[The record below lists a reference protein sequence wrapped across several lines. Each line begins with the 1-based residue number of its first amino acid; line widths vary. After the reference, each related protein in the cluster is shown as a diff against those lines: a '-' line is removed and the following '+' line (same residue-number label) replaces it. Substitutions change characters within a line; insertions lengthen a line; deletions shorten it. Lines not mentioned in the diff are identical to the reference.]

1 VKMGAKLLVDRQLAF
16 MPFFPSDNPGVASR
30 DVTQTAEVLN
40 LADEGLEVLLA
51 APLHRFWSQLAHDS
65 SVQVFLDSFLRYRRR
80 AFDEHL
86 DAASHALGST
96 EAAVRVNEVA
106 VHRVEE
112 KLLQVLLR
120 MSSTEGFG
128 SQLEPDSERL
138 SHGAHA
144 SLLYD
149 TWLIDVPKLLDVCAV
164 YSGVDLFL
172 TQKMVRNIFAAQPKY
187 LDDLNQTLPLVC
199 GALDAS
205 AQRLLALSRD
215 EALICADAAK
225 DTCVY
230 LSDCALTLLALLRA
244 YPEAAAVCWR
254 HALLHTLAAAHCRI
268 AAATRRGTVLHNNGL
283 IAPGVHKRLRAS
295 ALDCSQALILAMM
308 QGPRGSGGGG
318 RGRGG
323 GSGGAQYEGRPVTEV
338 VASEVVAI
346 DGWGGGGNGVDG
358 WVFLRDLEF
367 RHALS
372 SRLGVCGGDSGGGGV
387 EADGV
392 VQEAI
397 EALKNSLS
405 CKKKRAR
412 AATGM
417 EKAGAREA
425 GAPLALDMQ
434 KVGQVRDILG
444 DSFGEGF
451 VAAMLKDMDFSVER
465 VIQALLEEN
474 IPPSLASMDRSALLQ
489 LQVQE
494 RPAAGGAAVGGV
506 GVRAGAAR
514 SRHMSERANI
524 FEGDEFD
531 VLHSDKMR
539 LEGVHIKDRTDAR
552 RQIQGLGDEEA
563 QEIKESTARLVKM
576 QQVDEVRETLKAA
589 QAELHAG
596 DLSAKVRIARAQD
609 KLDSLVAA
617 LDEGGGWAEGDEAY
631 DDEYDDAFD
640 GLGFLS
646 MSEGQTTEETAVVTG
661 HAAKRRE
668 RRKAAQA
675 PAESS
680 ADSSVAA
687 QEDDEMDAGMV
698 EDEFDDD
705 DEYDPERGVGWG
717 GGAPGRGRWSA
728 GGGLGAAAGDEGSM
742 GRGLAPPFGRGRGD
756 QGRVDGLDRGGGR
769 GGGVGGIGGVSGV
782 GGREE
787 KIARP
792 ARGRG
797 WGTANAKI
805 ARRKEENKSA
815 IGNHHRKDRAAR
827 KMRMSAGV

>member
-1 VKMGAKLLVDRQLAF
+1 VKMGAKLVDRQLAF
-16 MPFFPSDNPGVASR
+16 MPFFPSDNPGVASG
-30 DVTQTAEVLN
+30 DVTQTAEVLK

-65 SVQVFLDSFLRYRRR
+65 SLQVFLDSFLRYRRR

-86 DAASHALGST
+86 EAASHALGST
-96 EAAVRVNEVA
+96 DTAVRVNQVA
-106 VHRVEE
+106 VHRLEE

-120 MSSTEGFG
+120 MSCPEGFG
-128 SQLEPDSERL
+128 SQLETDSERL

-172 TQKMVRNIFAAQPKY
+172 TQKVVSNIFAAQPKY
-187 LDDLNQTLPLVC
+187 LDDLNESLPLVC
-199 GALDAS
+199 GAMDAS

-230 LSDCALTLLALLRA
+230 LSDCALTLLALLRV

-268 AAATRRGTVLHNNGL
+268 AAATRRGTVLHDNGL
-283 IAPGVHKRLRAS
+283 IAPAVHKRLRAS
-295 ALDCSQALILAMM
+295 ALDCTQALILAMM
-308 QGPRGSGGGG
+308 QGPGGPGAGG

-323 GSGGAQYEGRPVTEV
+323 GSGGARYEGRPVIEV

-346 DGWGGGGNGVDG
+346 DGWGGGNGVDG

-367 RHALS
+367 RHTLS
-372 SRLGVCGGDSGGGGV
+372 SRLGVGGGGSGGGGEEV
-387 EADGV
+387 GGV
-392 VQEAI
+392 VQEAM

-405 CKKKRAR
+405 GKKKRAR
-412 AATGM
+412 AARGV
-417 EKAGAREA
+417 ENAAGARDA
-425 GAPLALDMQ
+425 DAPTAMNMQ

-451 VAAMLKDMDFSVER
+451 VAAMLKEMDFSVER

-474 IPPSLASMDRSALLQ
+474 IPPSLASMDRSAPLQ

-506 GVRAGAAR
+506 GGRAGAAR
-514 SRHMSERANI
+514 SRHLSERSNI
-524 FEGDEFD
+524 FDGDEFD
-531 VLHSDKMR
+531 VLHSDKVR
-539 LEGVHIKDRTDAR
+539 LDGVHIKDRTDAR

-563 QEIKESTARLVKM
+563 QEIKKSTARLVKM
-576 QQVDEVRETLKAA
+576 QQVDEVREALEAA

-596 DLSAKVRIARAQD
+596 DLSAEVRIARAQD
-609 KLDSLVAA
+609 KLDALVAA

-687 QEDDEMDAGMV
+687 PEDDEMDVGMV

-705 DEYDPERGVGWG
+705 DEDDPERGVGWV
-717 GGAPGRGRWSA
+717 GGAPGRGRLPY
-728 GGGLGAAAGDEGSM
+728 GGGLGAAAGDGGSM
-742 GRGLAPPFGRGRGD
+742 GRGLAPPFGRGRGEE
-756 QGRVDGLDRGGGR
+756 GRGDGGDSGGIRGARGGG
-769 GGGVGGIGGVSGV
+769 GGGVSGV
-782 GGREE
+782 GGRGQEV
-787 KIARP
+787 ARP

-827 KMRMSAGV
+827 KMRMSAGF